1 MICFFL
7 TGNPMA
13 SYDSPKSKRSFGK
26 ILFLILGGVFLL
38 MMISSLFRTFF
49 SDGIIESDNQ
59 IAVVEVQGM
68 ITRSREVVRQLR
80 KFQRAP
86 HVKGIILRIDSPG
99 GAVGPSQEIYNA
111 VVKIKEDGKK
121 KIFAS
126 LGTVAASGG
135 YYIASP
141 ADKIFANPG
150 TLTGSI
156 GVIMAFS
163 NIQELISKIGVK
175 PEVIK
180 SGEFKDAGS
189 PVRPIS
195 SEERQILQN
204 LVDDVHQQFI
214 EDVAKGRKLSVQEVK
229 PLADGRVFTG
239 RQALKLNMV
248 DQLGGLQDAIDV
260 LAAQANIEGPP
271 QIVQEEEKV
280 PFLDWLLQSTLQKN
294 LTETLS
300 SHAFP
305 APQFLWTL
313 QG

>member
-1 MICFFL
+1 MI
-7 TGNPMA
+7 TMA
-13 SYDSPKSKRSFGK
+13 PYDDRKPKRSFGK
-26 ILFLILGGVFLL
+26 VLLLIIGGGILLIIV
-38 MMISSLFRTFF
+38 SSIVSAFF
-49 SDGIIESDNQ
+49 SDGLIESDNQ
-59 IAVVEVQGM
+59 IAIVEVQGM
-68 ITRSREVVRQLR
+68 ISSSREIVQQLR

-111 VVKIKEDGKK
+111 VVRIREGGEK

-135 YYIASP
+135 YYIAS
-141 ADKIFANPG
+141 ATDKIFANPG

-195 SEERQILQN
+195 DKERKLLQN
-204 LVDDVHQQFI
+204 LVDDVHRQFV
-214 EDVAKGRKLSVQEVK
+214 EDVAKGRNLATDQVK

-239 RQALKLNMV
+239 RQAQEFKLV
-248 DQLGGLQDAIDV
+248 DQLGGLQDAIDA
-260 LAAQANIEGPP
+260 LAVQANIEGLP
-271 QIVQEEEKV
+271 QIVQEEEQV
-280 PFLDWLLQSTLQKN
+280 PFLDWLVQSSLSKN
-294 LTETLS
+294 LTQTLS
-300 SHAFP
+300 SHAYP

-313 QG
+313 Q

>member
-1 MICFFL
+1 MMVTSLIKMFF
-7 TGNPMA
+7 T
-13 SYDSPKSKRSFGK
+13 D
-26 ILFLILGGVFLL
+26 GV
-38 MMISSLFRTFF
+38 
-49 SDGIIESDNQ
+49 IESDNQ
-59 IAVVEVQGM
+59 IAVVEIQGM
-68 ITRSREVVRQLR
+68 ITRSREIVQQLR

-86 HVKGIILRIDSPG
+86 NVKGIILRIDSPG

-126 LGTVAASGG
+126 LGSVAASGG

-141 ADKIFANPG
+141 ADEIFANPG

-163 NIQELISKIGVK
+163 NIQDLISKIGVK

-195 SEERQILQN
+195 TEERQLLQN
-204 LVDDVHQQFI
+204 LVDDVHLQFV
-214 EDVAKGRKLSVQEVK
+214 EDVAKGRNLSTEDVK
-229 PLADGRVFTG
+229 QLADGRVFTG
-239 RQALKLNMV
+239 RQAKKLDMV
-248 DQLGGLQDAIDV
+248 DQLGGLQDAIDL
-260 LAAQANIEGPP
+260 LATQANIVGPP
-271 QIVQEEEKV
+271 QIIQEKEKV
-280 PFLDWLLQSTLQKN
+280 PFIDWLLQSTLQKN
-294 LTETLS
+294 LTETFS

-313 QG
+313 R